1 MFVVKDDQMN
11 LSDSSGGWEMEA
23 EGEKSK

>member
-23 EGEKSK
+23 EGEKYK